1 MLQDCLRSEEKKVG
15 DSLLRETE
23 DPIRQPDSICWDMLC
38 LPEALVRVITR
49 ELPSLIHPSDY
60 YPLLIVQAGSN
71 ERSLSALKMDLRRLG
86 WLVERV
92 RVQVV
97 FSCIPSM
104 ARKDTERTWKTHLI
118 NTYLRVWCQCSA
130 FSVIG

>member
-1 MLQDCLRSEEKKVG
+1 MLPPWVMG
-15 DSLLRETE
+15 
-23 DPIRQPDSICWDMLC
+23 
-38 LPEALVRVITR
+38 ITR
-49 ELPSLIHPSDY
+49 RLPSLVHPSDY